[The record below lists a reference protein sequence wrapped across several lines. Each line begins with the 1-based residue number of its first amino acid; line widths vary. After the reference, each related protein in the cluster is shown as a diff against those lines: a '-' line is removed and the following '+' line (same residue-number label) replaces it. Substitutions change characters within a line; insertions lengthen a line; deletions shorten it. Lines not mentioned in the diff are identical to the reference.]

1 MRYNKHILLEGRVED
16 AQQYFE
22 KAVGSWPVAEPGNP
36 VGIGVGTNLESVLEH
51 FVNSDPSN
59 NQKYLL
65 WMVKRYIEEPFT
77 SPIDIASLAMRF
89 DINSP
94 RITRELI
101 DSLKSEDSFFDDN
114 LDRKILSSPKNI
126 DSYDDLIVLERFMDE
141 VESIMTRKDKEK
153 ELKKDIDRVYE
164 DDNWVIIRPKSHGA
178 SCYYGAGTK
187 WCTTSKDKT
196 FFEKYNNQG
205 VLYYIIKKDS
215 GPDYKIALYKEL
227 PKIDTD
233 YRTNRRQLG
242 LVPNDEWYDMEDN
255 ILSNRASS
263 MVSSMLPSKA
273 IQVIDDLYVRELNM
287 YKESLDFNQYKTLNQ
302 FTNIVTDKLQGQK
315 IKFNTE
321 SGPWE
326 LEVVGRN
333 EWYVSPVGD
342 NKYKFSVE
350 VFIDTEYEI
359 IVSDFNG
366 YIEPTKEND
375 IAEDIGWH
383 FRLLPGHI
391 VAASNNLGYY
401 EIDVRNTDGVELG
414 LPSREI
420 FKIRF
425 LDNDRYGVRSYRGF
439 PEKTFLN
446 LVILPNLRY
455 LLSRPEIKELTR
467 KDNTVWEPM
476 RSRTPLT
483 FKYPPKEGSLTQLF
497 IDFVKNNPGKTRKE
511 FYNSIGR
518 TYTPGHN
525 SEYFSVINNSGI
537 VNMSRKGRQF
547 VYTLGP
553 NYEAWTRGELARIK
567 IQ

>member
-16 AQQYFE
+16 AKNFFKNQI
-22 KAVGSWPVAEPGNP
+22 GDSWPYSEEGNP
-36 VGIGVGTNLESVLEH
+36 YHHFLQGVNLEDRFNIFLE
-51 FVNSDPSN
+51 NDPTSN
-59 NQKYLL
+59 NKYLF
-65 WMVKRYIEEPFT
+65 WMIDTYLGEHGLN
-77 SPIDIASLAMRF
+77 PIDIYSAVQKFDSNLSRLTPEFMYNQLNVSPRVKKSPK
-89 DINSP
+89 DINSYSSL
-94 RITRELI
+94 TEL
-101 DSLKSEDSFFDDN
+101 EF
-114 LDRKILSSPKNI
+114 
-126 DSYDDLIVLERFMDE
+126 IVDELEK
-141 VESIMTRKDKEK
+141 VATRKRKEK

-187 WCTTSKDKT
+187 WCTTSTDKT
-196 FFEKYNNQG
+196 FFEKYNNEG
-205 VLYYIIKKDS
+205 VLYYVIKKQS
-215 GPDYKIALYKEL
+215 GKDYKIALYKEL
-227 PKIDTD
+227 PKIGTD
-233 YRTNRRQLG
+233 YRTNRRVLG
-242 LVPNDEWYDMEDN
+242 RAPDDQWYDMQDN
-255 ILSNRASS
+255 LLDGRTSS
-263 MVSSMLPSKA
+263 IVSSMLPDKA
-273 IQVIDDLYVRELNM
+273 IQVIDDLYKKELDYYSEM
-287 YKESLDFNQYKTLNQ
+287 LDFQRYKSLNE
-302 FTNIVTDKLQGQK
+302 FVNLIADKLQGEK

-333 EWYVSPVGD
+333 EWYVSPIGD

-350 VFIDTEYEI
+350 LFTDTEYEI

-366 YIEPTKEND
+366 YIERTAEND
-375 IAEDIGWH
+375 LAEDIGWY

-401 EIDVRNTDGVELG
+401 EIDGENEGIKLG
-414 LPSREI
+414 LPSREV

-425 LDNDRYGVRSYRGF
+425 LDNDKYGVRSYRGF

-455 LLSRPEIKELTR
+455 LLSRPEIKELT
-467 KDNTVWEPM
+467 KKENTVWEPM

-511 FYNSIGR
+511 FYDSIGR

-553 NYEAWTRGELARIK
+553 NYEAWTKGELARIK

>member
-16 AQQYFE
+16 AKNFFKSQI
-22 KAVGSWPVAEPGNP
+22 GDSWPYTEEGNP
-36 VGIGVGTNLESVLEH
+36 YHHFLQGVNLEDRFNV
-51 FVNSDPSN
+51 FVENDPSSN
-59 NQKYLL
+59 NKYLK
-65 WMVKRYIEEPFT
+65 WMIDTYLGEHGLN
-77 SPIDIASLAMRF
+77 PIDIYSAVQKFDVNLSRLSPEFMYNQLSVSPRVKKSPK
-89 DINSP
+89 DINSYSSL
-94 RITRELI
+94 TEL
-101 DSLKSEDSFFDDN
+101 EF
-114 LDRKILSSPKNI
+114 
-126 DSYDDLIVLERFMDE
+126 IVDELEK
-141 VESIMTRKDKEK
+141 VATRKSKEK
-153 ELKKDIDRVYE
+153 ELKKDVDRVYE

-196 FFEKYNNQG
+196 FFEKYNNEG
-205 VLYYIIKKDS
+205 VLYYVIKKDS
-215 GPDYKIALYKEL
+215 GPDYKIALYKQL
-227 PKIDTD
+227 PQIDTD

-242 LVPNDEWYDMEDN
+242 RVPDDQWYDMEDN
-255 ILSNRASS
+255 PLPNRTSS

-302 FTNIVTDKLQGQK
+302 FTNIVTYKLQGQK

-342 NKYKFSVE
+342 NKYKFSVD

-366 YIEPTKEND
+366 YIEPTREND
-375 IAEDIGWH
+375 IAEDIGWY

-425 LDNDRYGVRSYRGF
+425 LDNDKYGPRGYRGF

-446 LVILPNLRY
+446 MVILPNLRY
-455 LLSRPEIKELTR
+455 LLSRPEVKELTR
-467 KDNTVWEPM
+467 KDNTVWKPI

-511 FYNSIGR
+511 FYDSIGR

-525 SEYFSVINNSGI
+525 SEFFSVINNSGI

-553 NYEAWTRGELARIK
+553 NYEPWTRGELARIK
-567 IQ
+567 YR

>member
-16 AQQYFE
+16 TKNFFKSQI
-22 KAVGSWPVAEPGNP
+22 GDSWPYTEEGNP
-36 VGIGVGTNLESVLEH
+36 YHHFLQGVNLEDRFNV
-51 FVNSDPSN
+51 FVENDPSSN
-59 NQKYLL
+59 NKYLN
-65 WMVKRYIEEPFT
+65 WMVDTYLGEHGLN
-77 SPIDIASLAMRF
+77 PIDIYSAVQKFDSNLSRLSPEFMYNQLSVSPRVKKSPK
-89 DINSP
+89 DINSYSSL
-94 RITRELI
+94 TEL
-101 DSLKSEDSFFDDN
+101 EF
-114 LDRKILSSPKNI
+114 
-126 DSYDDLIVLERFMDE
+126 IVDELEK
-141 VESIMTRKDKEK
+141 VATRKSKEK
-153 ELKKDIDRVYE
+153 ELKKDVDRVYE

-196 FFEKYNNQG
+196 FFEKYNNEG
-205 VLYYIIKKDS
+205 VLYYVIKKDS
-215 GPDYKIALYKEL
+215 GPDYKIALYKQL
-227 PKIDTD
+227 PKIETD
-233 YRTNRRQLG
+233 IRTNRRQLG
-242 LVPNDEWYDMEDN
+242 RVPDDQWYDMEDN
-255 ILSNRASS
+255 PLSNRASS

-273 IQVIDDLYVRELNM
+273 IQVIDDLYVRELNRH
-287 YKESLDFNQYKTLNQ
+287 KELLDFNKYKTLNQ

-366 YIEPTKEND
+366 YIEPTREND
-375 IAEDIGWH
+375 IAEDIGWY

-425 LDNDRYGVRSYRGF
+425 LDNDKYGARGYRGF

-446 LVILPNLRY
+446 MVILPNLRY
-455 LLSRPEIKELTR
+455 LLSRPEVKELTR
-467 KDNTVWEPM
+467 KDNRVWEPM

-511 FYNSIGR
+511 FYDSIGR

-525 SEYFSVINNSGI
+525 SEFFSVINNSGI

-553 NYEAWTRGELARIK
+553 NYEPWTRGELARIK

>member
-16 AQQYFE
+16 TKNFFKSQI
-22 KAVGSWPVAEPGNP
+22 GDSWPYTEEGNP
-36 VGIGVGTNLESVLEH
+36 YHHFLQGVNLEDRFNV
-51 FVNSDPSN
+51 FVENDPSSN
-59 NQKYLL
+59 NKYLN
-65 WMVKRYIEEPFT
+65 WMVDTYLGEHGLN
-77 SPIDIASLAMRF
+77 PIDIYSAVQKFDSNLSRLSPEFMYNQLSVSPRVKKSPK
-89 DINSP
+89 DINSYSSL
-94 RITRELI
+94 TEL
-101 DSLKSEDSFFDDN
+101 EF
-114 LDRKILSSPKNI
+114 
-126 DSYDDLIVLERFMDE
+126 IVDELEK
-141 VESIMTRKDKEK
+141 VATRKSKEK
-153 ELKKDIDRVYE
+153 ELKKDVDRVYE

-196 FFEKYNNQG
+196 FFEKYNNEG
-205 VLYYIIKKDS
+205 VLYYVIKKDS
-215 GPDYKIALYKEL
+215 GPDYKIALYKQL
-227 PKIDTD
+227 PKIETD
-233 YRTNRRQLG
+233 IRTNRRQLG
-242 LVPNDEWYDMEDN
+242 RVPDDQWYDMEDN
-255 ILSNRASS
+255 PLSNRASS

-273 IQVIDDLYVRELNM
+273 IQVIDDLYVRELNRH
-287 YKESLDFNQYKTLNQ
+287 KELLDFNKYKTLNQ

-366 YIEPTKEND
+366 YIEPTREND
-375 IAEDIGWH
+375 IAEDIGWY

-425 LDNDRYGVRSYRGF
+425 LDNDKYGARSYRGF

-446 LVILPNLRY
+446 MVILPNLRY
-455 LLSRPEIKELTR
+455 LLSRPEVKELTR

-511 FYNSIGR
+511 FYDSIGR

-525 SEYFSVINNSGI
+525 SEFFSVINNSGI

-553 NYEAWTRGELARIK
+553 NYEPWTRGELARIK